1 MTTNIEVRVG
11 LKKGMADP
19 EGANVKKALK
29 LLGFDNVDAVES
41 VKFYKIT
48 IDMDKKSALKEAEKM
63 CQRLLANPV
72 VHEYSITVAK

>member
-29 LLGFDNVDAVES
+29 LLGFENVDAVES
-41 VKFYKIT
+41 VKFYKIA
-48 IDMDKKSALKEAEKM
+48 IDMDEKNALKEAER
-63 CQRLLANPV
+63 CANA
-72 VHEYSITVAK
+72 Y

>member
-1 MTTNIEVRVG
+1 MTSKIEIRVN

-29 LLGFDNVDAVES
+29 LLGFNSVKGVES

-48 IDMDKKSALKEAEKM
+48 IDLDKENALKEAKKM
-63 CQRLLANPV
+63 SQQLLANPV
-72 VHEYSITVAK
+72 VHEYSITVID

>member
-1 MTTNIEVRVG
+1 MTSKIEIRVN

-29 LLGFDNVDAVES
+29 LLGFNSVKSVES

-48 IDMDKKSALKEAEKM
+48 IDLDKENALKEAKKM
-63 CQRLLANPV
+63 SQQLLANPV
-72 VHEYSITVAK
+72 VHEYSITVID

>member
-48 IDMDKKSALKEAEKM
+48 IDMDEISALKEAEKM

>member
-1 MTTNIEVRVG
+1 MTTNIEIRVG

-29 LLGFDNVDAVES
+29 LLGFENVDDVES

-48 IDMDKKSALKEAEKM
+48 IDMDEKSALKEAEKM

>member
-48 IDMDKKSALKEAEKM
+48 IDMDENSALKEAEKM

>member
-48 IDMDKKSALKEAEKM
+48 IDMDEKSALKESEKM

>member
-29 LLGFDNVDAVES
+29 LLGFENVNAVES
-41 VKFYKIT
+41 VKFYRIT
-48 IDMDKKSALKEAEKM
+48 IDMDEKSALKEAEKM

>member
-29 LLGFDNVDAVES
+29 LLGFENVDAVES

-48 IDMDKKSALKEAEKM
+48 INMDEKSALKEAEKM

>member
-1 MTTNIEVRVG
+1 MTSKIEIKVN

-29 LLGFDNVDAVES
+29 LLGFNSVKGVES

-48 IDMDKKSALKEAEKM
+48 IDLDKEKALKEAEKM
-63 CQRLLANPV
+63 SQQLLANPV
-72 VHEYSITVAK
+72 VHEYSITVKD

>member
-48 IDMDKKSALKEAEKM
+48 IDMDEKNALKEAEKM

>member
-1 MTTNIEVRVG
+1 MTSKIEIKVN

-29 LLGFDNVDAVES
+29 LLGFNSVKGVES

-48 IDMDKKSALKEAEKM
+48 IDLDKENALKEAEKM
-63 CQRLLANPV
+63 SQQLLANPV
-72 VHEYSITVAK
+72 VHEYSITVID

>member
-48 IDMDKKSALKEAEKM
+48 IDMDEKNALKEAEKM
-63 CQRLLANPV
+63 CQHLLANPV

>member
-1 MTTNIEVRVG
+1 MTTNIEIRVG

-48 IDMDKKSALKEAEKM
+48 IDMDEKSALKEAEKM

>member
-48 IDMDKKSALKEAEKM
+48 IDMDEKSALKEAEKM

-72 VHEYSITVAK
+72 IHEYSITVAQ

>member
-11 LKKGMADP
+11 LKKGMVDP

-48 IDMDKKSALKEAEKM
+48 IDMDEKSALKEAEKM

-72 VHEYSITVAK
+72 VHEYSITVAE

>member
-48 IDMDKKSALKEAEKM
+48 IDMDENSALKAAEKM

>member
-11 LKKGMADP
+11 LKKGMVDP

-48 IDMDKKSALKEAEKM
+48 IDMDEKSALKEAEKM

>member
-1 MTTNIEVRVG
+1 MTSKIEIKVN

-29 LLGFDNVDAVES
+29 LLGFNSVKSVES

-48 IDMDKKSALKEAEKM
+48 IDLDKENALKEAEKM
-63 CQRLLANPV
+63 SQQLLANPV
-72 VHEYSITVAK
+72 IHEYSITVID

>member
-41 VKFYKIT
+41 VKFYKIA

>member
-48 IDMDKKSALKEAEKM
+48 IDMDVKSALKEAEKM

>member
-19 EGANVKKALK
+19 EGANVRKALK

-48 IDMDKKSALKEAEKM
+48 IDMDEKSALKEAEKM

>member
-72 VHEYSITVAK
+72 IHEYSITVAQ

>member
-29 LLGFDNVDAVES
+29 LLGFENVDAVES

-48 IDMDKKSALKEAEKM
+48 IDMDERSALKEAEKM

>member
-11 LKKGMADP
+11 LKRGMADP
-19 EGANVKKALK
+19 EGANVEKALK
-29 LLGFDNVDAVES
+29 LLGFENVDAVES
-41 VKFYKIT
+41 VKFYKIA
-48 IDMDKKSALKEAEKM
+48 IDMDEKNALKEAEKM

>member
-41 VKFYKIT
+41 VKFYKIA
-48 IDMDKKSALKEAEKM
+48 IDMDENSALKEAEKM

>member
-29 LLGFDNVDAVES
+29 LLGFENVDDVES

-48 IDMDKKSALKEAEKM
+48 IDMDEKSALKEAEKM

>member
-29 LLGFDNVDAVES
+29 LLGFENVNAVKS

-48 IDMDKKSALKEAEKM
+48 IDMDEKNALKEAEKM

-72 VHEYSITVAK
+72 VHEYSIAVAK

>member
-1 MTTNIEVRVG
+1 MTSKIEIKVN

-29 LLGFDNVDAVES
+29 LLGFNSVKGVES

-48 IDMDKKSALKEAEKM
+48 IDLDKENALKEAEKM
-63 CQRLLANPV
+63 SQQLLANPV
-72 VHEYSITVAK
+72 VHEYSITVKD

>member
-48 IDMDKKSALKEAEKM
+48 IDMDEKSALKEAEKM

>member
-29 LLGFDNVDAVES
+29 LLGFDNVDTVES

-48 IDMDKKSALKEAEKM
+48 IDMDEKSALKEAEKM

>member
-48 IDMDKKSALKEAEKM
+48 IDMDEKSALKEAEQM